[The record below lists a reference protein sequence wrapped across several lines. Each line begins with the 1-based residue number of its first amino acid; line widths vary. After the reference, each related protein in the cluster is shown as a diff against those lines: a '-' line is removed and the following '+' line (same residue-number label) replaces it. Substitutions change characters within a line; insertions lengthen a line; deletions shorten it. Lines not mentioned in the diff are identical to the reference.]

1 VSTGTRPAGS
11 PSATAGARP
20 DLAGTDTRG
29 GTAGRPRGYDAAGMG
44 AFVRTPVAIVAGA
57 LLGLA
62 ALSLLAP
69 STATY
74 DPWSWIVWGREVVH
88 GDLNTVSG
96 PSWKPLPVVVTAVA
110 SLFGSAA
117 PDIWIVVARA
127 GTLAGVAAAFLLARR
142 IAGTAAGVV
151 ASVPLLF
158 APWFFKHGW
167 FANSEGILVLFVF
180 SAILAE
186 LDRRRGVAMACWV
199 AAALLR
205 PEAWPFLLVYAG
217 WVAWRSDVRGRLA
230 VLGGLVI
237 LPPAWLL
244 PEKWGSGDFWRA
256 SSRAQN
262 PDPGSASLTAH
273 PWWTIVRNFAD
284 MVPTVTWAAAGVLG
298 ILLVVLAGRSRGPV
312 GRAHGD
318 GAGDALASA
327 VGDEDPDGAG
337 AVARNE
343 DPAVV
348 GASSE
353 RRPTAGPRTPRRW
366 TPATAGPDD
375 APWWRGGTPTAWTAV
390 AGIALLGLAWLVLVA
405 VMTERGYSGNER
417 YLIQP
422 AGLLMVAAAA
432 AAGLVLRDLP
442 ATPRLALSGAAFV
455 VIAVTAISQMP
466 DLMRKL
472 VYEGRVVENLPT
484 AIDEAGGADRLK
496 ACGASGTLNI
506 MVPQVAWALDEHA
519 VDVRNALGPGQ
530 RVLFR
535 VRIRKGTPLTP
546 DARRVP
552 STPTLASTKY
562 WQIEAA
568 GCPAPGGPSR

>member
-1 VSTGTRPAGS
+1 
-11 PSATAGARP
+11 
-20 DLAGTDTRG
+20 
-29 GTAGRPRGYDAAGMG
+29 MG
-44 AFVRTPVAIVAGA
+44 ASVRTPVAIVAGA
-57 LLGLA
+57 LFALA

-96 PSWKPLPVVVTAVA
+96 PSWKPLPVVVTSVA

-117 PDIWIVVARA
+117 PDLWIVVARA
-127 GTLAGVAAAFLLARR
+127 GTLAGVVAAFVLARR

-151 ASVPLLF
+151 AAAPLLF

-180 SAILAE
+180 SAVLAE

-217 WVAWRSDVRGRLA
+217 WVAWRSDLRGRLA

-284 MVPTVTWAAAGVLG
+284 MVPTVTWAAAAVVG
-298 ILLVVLAGRSRGPV
+298 ILLVVVAGRSRTAGPS
-312 GRAHGD
+312 A
-318 GAGDALASA
+318 GASASGSSAAGGDAPS
-327 VGDEDPDGAG
+327 GA
-337 AVARNE
+337 AT
-343 DPAVV
+343 
-348 GASSE
+348 
-353 RRPTAGPRTPRRW
+353 PTAGTPSTDPMSPAEATGPPARPSAPSGPRRW
-366 TPATAGPDD
+366 TPDTAVPGEP
-375 APWWRGGTPTAWTAV
+375 AWWRGGTPTAWQAV
-390 AGIALLGLAWLVLVA
+390 GGIALLGLAWLVLV
-405 VMTERGYSGNER
+405 VIMTERGYSGNER

-442 ATPRLALSGAAFV
+442 AGPRLGLAGAALV
-455 VIAVTAISQMP
+455 VIAVTAVSQMP
-466 DLMRKL
+466 GLLRNL
-472 VYEGRVVENLPT
+472 VYEGRLVENLPT
-484 AIDEAGGADRLK
+484 AIDDAGGADRLK
-496 ACGASGTLNI
+496 ACGGAGTLNI

-535 VRIRKGTPLTP
+535 VRIRKGTDPTP
-546 DARRVP
+546 DGRRVP
-552 STPTLASTKY
+552 AMPTLATTKY